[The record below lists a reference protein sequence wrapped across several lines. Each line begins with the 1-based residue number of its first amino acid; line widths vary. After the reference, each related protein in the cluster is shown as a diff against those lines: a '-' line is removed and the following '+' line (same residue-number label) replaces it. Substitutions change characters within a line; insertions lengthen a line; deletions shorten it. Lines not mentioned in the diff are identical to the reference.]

1 PLRSLNQGEIIMEV
15 LKSCVLL
22 NYSARQLS
30 AVREIST
37 LREGAKVEKKG
48 VVLFNPK
55 KLNPFQRLKREMF
68 TCARK
73 YGTKLEALGAW
84 LVPLDRADAAD
95 EEFKRLVQQYEDAA
109 VDFCAEYRD
118 LVDAQCIA
126 HPLDA
131 EDIRGAAPA
140 DTAVREV
147 LRASCVLYQL
157 PEEIRETGLERELD
171 SLPGQVASEMAQDL
185 RDSLGSG
192 HRYTRDTLNVI
203 RRVAKKAGSFG
214 FLHPSL
220 AAVPG
225 LVDGLL
231 SRLPPDGPYRGEE
244 ALNIGVVI
252 AFLQDPARLLAEG
265 ENLGEDLFVKATDL
279 LPEQDEAHQ
288 GTEAPTPTEA
298 VVVSIAE
305 MASAVDMPAR
315 GPVDEAEDVDSWF

>member
-1 PLRSLNQGEIIMEV
+1 MEV

-73 YGTKLEALGAW
+73 YGTKLDALGAW

-109 VDFCAEYRD
+109 VAFCAEYRD

-131 EDIRGAAPA
+131 EYIRGAAPVE
-140 DTAVREV
+140 TAVREV

-252 AFLQDPARLLAEG
+252 AFLQDPVRLLAEG
-265 ENLGEDLFVKATDL
+265 ENLGEDLFVKPTDL
-279 LPEQDEAHQ
+279 LPDQEGPESAVPS
-288 GTEAPTPTEA
+288 APGEA
-298 VVVSIAE
+298 VVVSLAD
-305 MASAVDMPAR
+305 MASSAESVERVSPD
-315 GPVDEAEDVDSWF
+315 EDVESWF

>member
-1 PLRSLNQGEIIMEV
+1 MEV

-131 EDIRGAAPA
+131 EDIRGAAPVE
-140 DTAVREV
+140 TAVREV

-252 AFLQDPARLLAEG
+252 AFLQDPVRLLAEG
-265 ENLGEDLFVKATDL
+265 ENLGEDLFVKPTDL
-279 LPEQDEAHQ
+279 LPDQ
-288 GTEAPTPTEA
+288 EAPESAVPSAPGEA
-298 VVVSIAE
+298 VVVSLAD
-305 MASAVDMPAR
+305 MASSAESVERVSPD
-315 GPVDEAEDVDSWF
+315 EDVESWF